1 MHFFISNSIFLIIF
15 PKLFRFKRYTT
26 AGVKIYKY
34 PCFYIKSIPKVSHY
48 NIYFFTYAHP
58 RYMKYLFTN
67 IQKQWN
73 VNIRKLHTSRANN
86 YTILRI
92 KNAKGCYF
100 RVLFLHE
107 PEQSEIFKSVL
118 EYL

>member
-73 VNIRKLHTSRANN
+73 VTYENYILHGQITTQFLGLRMRKVVISGYCFYMNPNKVKLSNL
-86 YTILRI
+86 Y
-92 KNAKGCYF
+92 
-100 RVLFLHE
+100 
-107 PEQSEIFKSVL
+107 
-118 EYL
+118 